1 MSLNFNNVIIGGTS
15 GGGGVPINNQN
26 ITVTENGEY
35 TAESGYTGLGTVTVN
50 TPVINNQD
58 MTITENGEYTATSP
72 YTGLGTVTVST
83 PVINNENLTVTENG
97 EYTASEG
104 YTGLGTVTVEV
115 QSGGSIGNGQF
126 MVKVIDYDGTI
137 LKLDYLNTGD
147 TFELPNAPTHT
158 GLVFQEWSST
168 ETITNNTITVGKRD
182 VFVGAIYGTASEMT
196 EIDLYIVPN
205 ITVNLAMNGTKDW
218 GDGTSDTA
226 TSHTYSNTTT
236 AQHVTIKCDGDT
248 FSNASNTNIFS
259 TTSGNPY
266 VVGAIRFGKNVS
278 GISQYAFSKV
288 YGIKYMTIPNTL
300 SGIANYAFSEI
311 RGLKC
316 VITPSSM
323 TSGLGKYAFQYAYGL
338 ETIIMPYISGVAE
351 GGFMNCES
359 LKEIGL
365 KNATLISNY
374 AFQNCYSL
382 INVGFPPTIQRML
395 KDCFYK
401 CYSMKEYNFR
411 EATTV
416 PELEYSNDGNG
427 TRYFNG
433 SLCVLQ
439 SNAGTLINVPQ
450 ALLSSWQSA
459 NNWSNFAGSIK
470 GV

>member
-15 GGGGVPINNQN
+15 GGGGQTINNED
-26 ITVTENGEY
+26 ITVTQNGEY
-35 TAESGYTGLGTVTVN
+35 TASEGYTGLGTVTVN

-58 MTITENGEYTATSP
+58 MTI
-72 YTGLGTVTVST
+72 
-83 PVINNENLTVTENG
+83 TENG

-182 VFVGAIYGTASEMT
+182 VFVGAIYGTASELT
-196 EIDLYIVPN
+196 EFDLYIGAN
-205 ITVNLAMNGTKDW
+205 ATVNLAMNGTKDW

-226 TSHTYSNTTT
+226 TSHTYSNTT
-236 AQHVTIKCDGDT
+236 AQVFTIKCDGDT
-248 FSNASNTNIFS
+248 FSNASSTNIFS
-259 TTSGNPY
+259 TSSNNPY
-266 VVGAIRFGKNVS
+266 VVGAIRFGKNVREI
-278 GISQYAFSKV
+278 GQYAFSKV
-288 YGIKYMTIPNTL
+288 YGIKYMTIPNTVTK
-300 SGIANYAFSEI
+300 IANYAFSEI

-323 TSGLGKYAFQYAYGL
+323 TEGLGGWAFQYAYGL
-338 ETIIMPYISGVAE
+338 ETVIMPYISGFAQRS
-351 GGFMNCES
+351 FLNCIS
-359 LKEIGL
+359 LKEVGI
-365 KNATLISNY
+365 KDATTISTY
-374 AFQNCYSL
+374 AFNNCYSL
-382 INVGFPPTIQRML
+382 IKMDFPAAIQRML
-395 KDCFYK
+395 KDCFLS

-411 EATTV
+411 EATSV
-416 PELEYSNDGNG
+416 PELEFSNTSNG
-427 TRYFNG
+427 TRYYNG

-439 SNAGTLINVPQ
+439 SNVGALINVPQ
-450 ALLSSWQSA
+450 ALLSSWQTA